1 MITYKGKKYFSKKEA
16 AEKLGLTTRGLL
28 GRQDRAKVDPLR
40 GDMGRIRVNLYT
52 AKDIRDMAKFADP
65 RKKGK

>member
-1 MITYKGKKYFSKKEA
+1 MITYKGKRYFSKKEA
-16 AEKLGLTTRGLL
+16 AKKLGLTTRGLL
-28 GRQDRAKVDPLR
+28 GRQDRAGVDPLR

-52 AKDIRDMAKFADP
+52 AKDIQEMLKFADP